1 MSSTNLIRWGGL
13 AAIIAGI
20 LRGVN
25 SFLPNFIPGVTLEF
39 LYLLTDIFLNDCG
52 QGVHRWRGLFE
63 SETEW

>member
-39 LYLLTDIFLNDCG
+39 LYLLTDIFI
-52 QGVHRWRGLFE
+52 LFGIMGIYLLYLA
-63 SETEW
+63 